1 MANPQKENGFT
12 AIANEILEALARL
25 CISSYERRIID
36 VIIRKTY
43 GFIDNR
49 GIHKKW
55 DRISYSQF
63 SNATGINI
71 THISRTLKKL
81 EEKNLILRDPVIS
94 RKTGK
99 PYAVRYCFQKDYDEW
114 NKEVYTPSSTD
125 LGSTQDGVKVAPK
138 LVHTKEKKEAIQ
150 YKPSVHK
157 EDSNLEY
164 STEAERLAHLFQ
176 QRSGVKIRELKKE
189 HTLKKWIASIVKLHR
204 IDGEE
209 YSKIE
214 EVILWVTN
222 EPFWRTNCLSPVK
235 FRRTDKDGKRYF
247 DLFAYKM
254 NPPKP
259 EEPIRPSEVL
269 V

>member
-12 AIANEILEALARL
+12 SIANEILEALARL
-25 CISSYERRIID
+25 RISSYERGIVD

-43 GFIDNR
+43 GFIDSK

-63 SNATGINI
+63 SNATGISI
-71 THISRTLKKL
+71 THMSRTLKKL
-81 EEKNLILRDPVIS
+81 EENNLILRDPEIS

-99 PYAVRYCFQKDYDEW
+99 PYAVRYCFQKDYDNW
-114 NKEVYTPSSTD
+114 NRNVYNSRSTN
-125 LGSTQDGVKVAPK
+125 LGSTKNGVKVTPK
-138 LVHTKEKKEAIQ
+138 LVYTKEKKEAIQ
-150 YKPSVHK
+150 NKPSVHK

-164 STEAERLAHLFQ
+164 SSEAERLAHLFLR
-176 QRSGVKIRELKKE
+176 RSGVKIRELKKE

-204 IDGEE
+204 IDGEK

-222 EPFWRTNCLSPVK
+222 EPFWRTNCLSPLK
-235 FRRTDKDGKRYF
+235 FRRLDKDGTRYF
-247 DLFAYKM
+247 DVFAYKM

>member
-1 MANPQKENGFT
+1 MASPQKENGYT
-12 AIANEILEALARL
+12 SIANEILEALARL
-25 CISSYERRIID
+25 RISSYERGIVD

-81 EEKNLILRDPVIS
+81 EENNLILRDPEIS

-99 PYAVRYCFQKDYDEW
+99 PYAVKYCFQKDYEKW
-114 NKEVYTPSSTD
+114 NNRVYNPTSTN
-125 LGSTQDGVKVAPK
+125 LGSTQNGLKVTPK
-138 LVHTKEKKEAIQ
+138 LVQTKEKKETIQ
-150 YKPSVHK
+150 HKPSVHE
-157 EDSNLEY
+157 EDSKLKH
-164 STEAERLAHLFQ
+164 SVEAERLARLFLQ
-176 QRSGVKIRELKKE
+176 LSGVSLTESKKE
-189 HTLKKWIASIVKLHR
+189 HVLKTWIDSIVKLHR
-204 IDGEE
+204 IDEKE

-214 EVILWVTN
+214 KVIRWVTT
-222 EPFWRTNCLSPVK
+222 ETFWRTNCLSPVK
-235 FRRTDKDGKRYF
+235 FRRVDKDGTRYF
-247 DLFAYKM
+247 DVFAYKM

-259 EEPIRPSEVL
+259 EEAIRPSEVL